1 MYQQLIVTIGREFGS
16 GGHQIAETLAQR
28 LDLPLFDKKILEH
41 VGYSQEDIQKYDEKP
56 FNPLLSRRV
65 GRFSNSIEE
74 VLAERTFDFIRELA
88 EKGESFVVVGRCAEQ
103 VLRENPNAYSIFV
116 LADEATK
123 VKRIA
128 ELYTLTERKA
138 LELMR
143 KQDRRRKYYH
153 NTHSDIKWV
162 RRWRPSCSFWRC
174 ERTGKRRVG
183 RAVACAA
190 LRPGTKGV
198 KQSYSQH
205 ALSPKRPPIMSGTKG
220 DSPLYEKQGR
230 L

>member
-16 GGHQIAETLAQR
+16 GGHYIAEKLSER

-41 VGYSQEDIQKYDEKP
+41 VGYSQEDIHKYDEKP
-56 FNPLLSRRV
+56 GNPLLSRRV

-153 NTHSDIKWV
+153 NTHSDIKWGDSRGYDLCINSSTLGV
-162 RRWRPSCSFWRC
+162 DKTVEAILQFL
-174 ERTGKRRVG
+174 
-183 RAVACAA
+183 A
-190 LRPGTKGV
+190 LRKD
-198 KQSYSQH
+198 K
-205 ALSPKRPPIMSGTKG
+205 
-220 DSPLYEKQGR
+220 
-230 L
+230 